1 MACGA
6 GSARATEPAAMTR
19 LPRLQLVEI
28 EDLSWCPRTLR
39 DLATDYLEFIEER
52 LGMAD
57 VVAPVLRDAFRRSGA
72 RRIVD
77 LCSGGGGPIAAL
89 HKALTADG
97 RPLAVV
103 LTDRY
108 PNHAA
113 FDRLARTHPGIT
125 FVGTPVDATAV
136 PGDLDGFR
144 TLFNAFHH
152 FSPDAARGVLAS
164 AVEAGQPIA
173 VFELSERSFR
183 TLLALLL
190 TPVAVWLG
198 TPFMRPFRWH
208 RLLWTYLVP
217 IVPLLCLWDGVVSQW
232 RAYTAEELRAMAE
245 ACGPGSHR
253 WESGR
258 LPHPSLPVNITFLL
272 GEPQSSMARA

>member
-1 MACGA
+1 
-6 GSARATEPAAMTR
+6 MTR
-19 LPRLQLVEI
+19 LPRLQLVEL

-52 LGMAD
+52 LGMAR

-89 HKALTADG
+89 HRTLTADG
-97 RPLAVV
+97 TSLAVV

-113 FDRLARTHPGIT
+113 FERLALSHAGVT
-125 FVGTPVDATAV
+125 FVRTPVDATAV

-152 FSPDAARGVLAS
+152 FAPDAARGLLTS

-173 VFELSERSFR
+173 VFELSERSIR
-183 TLLALLL
+183 TMLALML
-190 TPVAVWLG
+190 TPLAVWLG

-217 IVPLLCLWDGVVSQW
+217 IVPLLCLWDGLVSQW
-232 RAYTAEELRAMAE
+232 RAYSAEELHAMAE
-245 ACGPGSHR
+245 ESGVGRYR
-253 WESGR
+253 WVSGR
-258 LPHPSLPVNITFLL
+258 LPHPFLPANITFLT
-272 GEPQSSMARA
+272 GAPRAAAARA